1 VTWCAAVAVEHGEQ
15 WLGASSV
22 GGGGG
27 GSGGHFDEGGGALA
41 FGSVFV
47 RVGVGSGAPV
57 VDHLAGVGEAQDL
70 ALLDE
75 ELFVVGE
82 AGVAPRLVGF
92 REEVDVVGGEV
103 AGGEGGGDVGHA
115 A

>member
-1 VTWCAAVAVEHGEQ
+1 MTWCAAVAVEHGEQ

-57 VDHLAGVGEAQDL
+57 VDHLSGVAETQDP
-70 ALLDE
+70 ALFDE
-75 ELFVVGE
+75 CCFVVGE
-82 AGVAPRLVGF
+82 AGVTPRLVGF

-103 AGGEGGGDVGHA
+103 ASSEGGGDVGHGS
-115 A
+115 